1 MIPEFSVVPKVLSL
15 SFNEIYTPLS
25 HFKRASSFI
34 FLKYKNVSFDV
45 SIVYCA
51 GDFETLEG

>member
-45 SIVYCA
+45 SIV
-51 GDFETLEG
+51 